1 MTEQFITP
9 NGNSLVLATRGD
21 TNDAALANA
30 ILSTDEYQLHGRHLS
45 GWALDIGSHI
55 GSVGLALAVDNI
67 DLSVVCIE
75 PVPDNCEVIRA
86 SIAANALGGRVFV
99 EEGSAGAPGQ
109 TTLKCRYDFTDAD
122 TWDKGGIH
130 DSRFVGNVYR
140 ESDNPVATEIDSPV
154 VTLSGLA
161 DKYETATFAFCKIDC
176 EGCEVHAFADGVA
189 LIDEIIGEFHDN
201 LLPQLR
207 TLIEPTHDIE
217 VIEDRGGIGLFRAVR
232 R

>member
-21 TNDAALANA
+21 TNDAAMANA

-130 DSRFVGNVYR
+130 D
-140 ESDNPVATEIDSPV
+140 T
-154 VTLSGLA
+154 
-161 DKYETATFAFCKIDC
+161 
-176 EGCEVHAFADGVA
+176 DGVE

-201 LLPQLR
+201 LLPALR
-207 TLIEPTHDIE
+207 KLIEPTHDIE
-217 VIEDRGGIGLFRAVR
+217 VISDAGGIGLFRAVR